1 MTEYISCK
9 YSKPASCQHIY
20 RQAPKNRYYYYCY
33 IISIKWSET
42 YRLAIETG
50 RWHKPNKIPR
60 NERKCCVC
68 KTLEDEFH
76 FLLECSIYK
85 NLRQKYINKYFWK
98 YPNILKF
105 TELMVSENEIT
116 LQRLAILYLKL
127 LN

>member
-1 MTEYISCK
+1 MVKFRIELTRFRLS
-9 YSKPASCQHIY
+9 AD
-20 RQAPKNRYYYYCY
+20 
-33 IISIKWSET
+33 
-42 YRLAIETG
+42 RLAIETG

-116 LQRLAILYLKL
+116 LQRLAIFVFKAFELRNQKL
-127 LN
+127 IF